1 MEAFYGYMS
10 QLMLRFSVSIKE
22 SAFSCIRNKKIF
34 LVDRKVALSEK
45 VQYETG
51 YIRTVNGIGTN

>member
-34 LVDRKVALSEK
+34 SVDRKDCSEK
-45 VQYETG
+45 VQNETG